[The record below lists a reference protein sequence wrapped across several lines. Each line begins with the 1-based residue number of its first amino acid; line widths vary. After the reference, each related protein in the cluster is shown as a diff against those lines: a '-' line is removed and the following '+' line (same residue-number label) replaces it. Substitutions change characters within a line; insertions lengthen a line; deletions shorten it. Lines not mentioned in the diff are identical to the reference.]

1 MANLL
6 SSSEISNITGA
17 FGDVIDT
24 FKVKMVIFKEP
35 KKVVSDVNTSF
46 LFGYAE
52 ESKETNYSYSAV
64 SGIYS
69 GIVMRRPQVSDA
81 VIEEANIDFPHN
93 KVLIKVEE
101 DARNYINRGKTEKIL
116 IDDKNFNVVSSDK
129 LVRFLTKKYY
139 IFELEDAV

>member
-6 SSSEISNITGA
+6 SESEITNITGA
-17 FGDVIDT
+17 FGDVFDT
-24 FKVKMVIFKEP
+24 FKVKLVVFKEP
-35 KKVVSDVNTSF
+35 KKVVSDVSTSF
-46 LFGYAE
+46 LFGYGE
-52 ESKETNYSYSAV
+52 ESEETNYSFASV

-69 GIVMRRPQVSDA
+69 GIVMRRPQKTDA
-81 VIEEANIDFPHN
+81 VIEEANIDWPHN

-116 IDDKNFNVVSSDK
+116 IDDKDFNIVSRDK

>member
-6 SSSEISNITGA
+6 SESEITNITGA
-17 FGDVIDT
+17 FGDVFDT
-24 FKVKMVIFKEP
+24 FKVKLVVFKEP
-35 KKVVSDVNTSF
+35 KKVVSDVSTSF
-46 LFGYAE
+46 LFGYGE
-52 ESKETNYSYSAV
+52 ESEETNYSFASV

-69 GIVMRRPQVSDA
+69 GIVMRRPQKTDA
-81 VIEEANIDFPHN
+81 VIEEANIDWPHN

-116 IDDKNFNVVSSDK
+116 IDDKDFNIVSSDK